1 MFRTRMDGVV
11 VMVGF
16 HHAGQST
23 TGSPTTTMDLV
34 SRSVSAAVVGIS
46 ASTMVA
52 AARRCAEVGAILGG
66 TATRALITANLRGTH
81 VGIHASAAIGRTT
94 GGIAALLLTVA
105 IPSIPTRQR
114 GARPTGAP
122 LSGSARGTHLS
133 R

>member
-1 MFRTRMDGVV
+1 
-11 VMVGF
+11 MVGF

-23 TGSPTTTMDLV
+23 AGSPTTTMDLV

-52 AARRCAEVGAILGG
+52 AARRCAEAGAILGG

-81 VGIHASAAIGRTT
+81 VGIHASAAIG
-94 GGIAALLLTVA
+94 GIAALLLTVA
-105 IPSIPTRQR
+105 IPCIPTRQL

-122 LSGSARGTHLS
+122 LSGLARGTHHS